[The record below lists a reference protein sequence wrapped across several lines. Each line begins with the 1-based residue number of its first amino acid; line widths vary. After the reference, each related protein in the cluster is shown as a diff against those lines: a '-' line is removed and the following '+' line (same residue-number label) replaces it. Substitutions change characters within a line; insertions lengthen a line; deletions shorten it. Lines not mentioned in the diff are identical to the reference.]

1 MLRGAILTDLRRML
15 DEAQDIVELAA
26 RSAPLHTEEG

>member
-15 DEAQDIVELAA
+15 EEAQDIVELAA
-26 RSAPLHTEEG
+26 RPMPMADD